1 MSIKA
6 YKIISVQMIASILQ
20 AKRCD
25 NFIGEMSTNISDINI
40 TGIISSLI
48 RPTMSDPNQKGYF
61 LGKTHIKI

>member
-25 NFIGEMSTNISDINI
+25 NFIGEMSNNISDINI
-40 TGIISSLI
+40 TGKIAITIFISIIDFV
-48 RPTMSDPNQKGYF
+48 TN
-61 LGKTHIKI
+61 

>member
-1 MSIKA
+1 
-6 YKIISVQMIASILQ
+6 MIASILQ